1 MRYDIAVIGTGPGG
15 LEAAITAKV
24 RNKNVL
30 LVGPK
35 TSSEKVYKAHT
46 IQNYLGLPE
55 AGGETLQK
63 AFLGHAEAMGIG
75 ITEDRI
81 IAVYNMGDYFGL
93 QGRDSVYEATS
104 VILATGVVASKP
116 YPGEEEFLGRG
127 VSYCATCDAA
137 LYRGKKAIVIGFS
150 PKEEEE
156 ADFMS
161 EYAAETVYIPMYKDE
176 VHVREGITVLREKPV
191 SIEGAFKVS
200 KLITDQGERTTD
212 GVFILRDAISPG
224 MLIQGLETEGP
235 HVKVDLQMSTSMP
248 GVFAC
253 GDIAGTPYQYIKA
266 AGQGNVAALSA
277 VSYLADLNRK
287 KKEGNEED

>member
-1 MRYDIAVIGTGPGG
+1 MSRYDIAIIGTGPAG

-30 LVGPK
+30 LLGAGQ
-35 TSSEKVYKAHT
+35 SSEKVWKAHT
-46 IQNYLGLPE
+46 VQNYLGLPE
-55 AGGETLQK
+55 AAGKDLQK
-63 AFLGHAEAMGIG
+63 AFLSHLDEMGLR

-81 IAVYNMGDYFGL
+81 IAVYNMGEYFGL
-93 QGRDSVYEATS
+93 QGREDVYEAET

-116 YPGEEEFLGRG
+116 FPGEEEFLGRG

-150 PKEEEE
+150 PKEEAE

-161 EYAAETVYIPMYKDE
+161 EYAAETVYIPMYKGDA
-176 VHVREGITVLREKPV
+176 HVNDRVQVLRTKPV
-191 SIEGAFKVS
+191 SIEGGFKVS
-200 KLITDQGERTTD
+200 RLVTDSGDLETD
-212 GVFILRDAISPG
+212 GVFILRDAIAPG
-224 MLIQGLETEGP
+224 MLIQGLETDGP
-235 HVKVDLQMSTSMP
+235 HVKVDLQMRTSMP
-248 GVFAC
+248 GVYAC

-277 VSYLADLNRK
+277 VNDLADKARRK
-287 KKEGNEED
+287 DSANG

>member
-1 MRYDIAVIGTGPGG
+1 MSRYDIAIIGTGPGG
-15 LEAAITAKV
+15 LEAAITATV
-24 RNKNVL
+24 RNKSVL
-30 LVGPK
+30 LLGSPA
-35 TSSEKVYKAHT
+35 SSEKVYKAHT

-63 AFLGHAEAMGIG
+63 AFLGHLDQMGIK

-93 QGRDSVYEATS
+93 QGRENVYEAET

-116 YPGEEEFLGRG
+116 FPGEEEFLGRG

-137 LYRGKKAIVIGFS
+137 LYRGKKAVVIGFS

-161 EYAAETVYIPMYKDE
+161 EYAAETIYIPMYKGD
-176 VHVREGITVLREKPV
+176 VQVRDGVQVVRVKPK
-191 SIEGAFKVS
+191 SIEGAFKVT
-200 KLITDQGERTTD
+200 KLVTEEGDIETD
-212 GVFILRDAISPG
+212 GVFILRDAIAPG
-224 MLIQGLETEGP
+224 MLIQGLETDGP
-235 HVKVDLQMSTSMP
+235 HVKVDLQMRTSMD
-248 GVFAC
+248 GVYAC

-266 AGQGNVAALSA
+266 AGQGNTAALSA
-277 VSYLADLNRK
+277 VSYLAEKARRQ
-287 KKEGNEED
+287 

>member
-1 MRYDIAVIGTGPGG
+1 MSRYDIAIIGTGPGG
-15 LEAAITAKV
+15 LEAAITATV
-24 RNKNVL
+24 RNKSVL
-30 LVGPK
+30 LVGSPA
-35 TSSEKVYKAHT
+35 SSEKVYKAHT

-63 AFLGHAEAMGIG
+63 AFLGHLDQMGIK

-93 QGRDSVYEATS
+93 QGRENVYEAET

-116 YPGEEEFLGRG
+116 FPGEEEFLGRG

-137 LYRGKKAIVIGFS
+137 LYRGKKAVVIGFS

-161 EYAAETVYIPMYKDE
+161 EYAAETIYIPMYKGD
-176 VHVREGITVLREKPV
+176 VKVRDGVQVMRVKPK
-191 SIEGAFKVS
+191 SIEGAFKVT
-200 KLITDQGERTTD
+200 KLVTEEGDIETD
-212 GVFILRDAISPG
+212 GVFILRDAIAPG
-224 MLIQGLETEGP
+224 MLIQGLETDGP
-235 HVKVDLQMSTSMP
+235 HVKVDLQMRTSMD
-248 GVFAC
+248 GVYAC

-266 AGQGNVAALSA
+266 AGQGNTAALSA
-277 VSYLADLNRK
+277 VSYLAEKARR
-287 KKEGNEED
+287 